1 MAGDGSEKQNEGPP
15 VEFFALFVLSTKNST
30 GGVIQRK
37 RKRERER
44 EREKRLLRERESI
57 YIYIVES
64 IYIVDWNSYAV

>member
-1 MAGDGSEKQNEGPP
+1 LAGDGSEKQNEGPP

-44 EREKRLLRERESI
+44 ERETFITGEGEYI
-57 YIYIVES
+57 YIYC
-64 IYIVDWNSYAV
+64 